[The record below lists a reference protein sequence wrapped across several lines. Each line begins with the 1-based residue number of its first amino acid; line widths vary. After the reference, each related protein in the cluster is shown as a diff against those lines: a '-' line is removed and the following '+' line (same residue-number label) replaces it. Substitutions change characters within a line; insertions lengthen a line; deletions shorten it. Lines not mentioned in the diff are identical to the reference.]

1 MYLCSRI
8 QNGSYVARAGLRSDT
23 HSRER
28 PRTKINP
35 CHSAHSIVNCKNL
48 YLVANIIIY
57 IQLRNQGAFCVKFT
71 PKIRDCTPTFI
82 IIYIMIFETPRRRYP
97 NFVHGMHHGCV
108 TMFTLRH
115 RPECET
121 E

>member
-1 MYLCSRI
+1 MFTYSK
-8 QNGSYVARAGLRSDT
+8 QYVARAGLRSDT

-48 YLVANIIIY
+48 YLVAHIINYIY
-57 IQLRNQGAFCVKFT
+57 N
-71 PKIRDCTPTFI
+71 
-82 IIYIMIFETPRRRYP
+82 
-97 NFVHGMHHGCV
+97 CV

-115 RPECET
+115 RREYET
-121 E
+121 EWMFEIIKNLSFGLPRVCQCI